1 MKSLRSI
8 IISVAVIVV
17 LGILFALISA
27 LMLLQPQPV
36 VEAEPTPTILPA
48 KTPLPEPTDTSTPL
62 PRSTIDTP
70 LIATVNDQIITELT
84 WNKATQLDAVMSDFA
99 GQSAPSAEETLDRL
113 VNEILVLNA
122 VEALPSFDPAD
133 VESKLSAL
141 MANWQVSDDN
151 LVRALN
157 QADLT
162 RADLTERVERLL
174 QVEVAYTQ
182 LQQEQ
187 SDFNNWLITTRQQA
201 EIGLYNPLNA
211 PKTTEADSTDST
223 DSVDSIEEAT
233 ETMPSP
239 TATIQPTTMP
249 DLPIG
254 FNVDNLAPDF
264 SLPTLDGETITLSAG
279 RGKPTLIN
287 FWASWCPPCRREL
300 PALQAAYETY
310 GDTRTANGH
319 TINFIAVDV
328 KEDQATVS
336 DFAQQLDLTFPIVL
350 DSSGSVSNLDYRVS
364 GLPTTIFLDAN
375 GVIVQRHVGPLDET
389 LIDGYLEPILPA
401 PPILSPEQPILLPIS
416 PTLSPEQPNIIKE
429 TTYLSKSPTPAP
441 EMSDETISKA
451 TEFSLLDST
460 GETISLTDYRE
471 HVNIVMVFYRGHT

>member
-8 IISVAVIVV
+8 IISIAVIVV

-36 VEAEPTPTILPA
+36 VEAEPTPTILST
-48 KTPLPEPTDTSTPL
+48 KTPLPEPTDTSTPP

-99 GQSAPSAEETLDRL
+99 GQSAPSDEETLDRL

-122 VEALPSFDPAD
+122 VDALPSFDPVD

-141 MANWQVSDDN
+141 MTNWQVSDDN

-174 QVEVAYTQ
+174 QVEAAYIQ

-211 PKTTEADSTDST
+211 PQTTEADSTDSADSADST
-223 DSVDSIEEAT
+223 DSVDSTEEAT

-249 DLPIG
+249 DLPVG

-287 FWASWCPPCRREL
+287 FWASWCPPCRQEL

-310 GDTRTANGH
+310 GDK
-319 TINFIAVDV
+319 INFIAVDV

-375 GVIVQRHVGPLDET
+375 GVIVQRHVGPLDEA
-389 LIDGYLEPILPA
+389 LIDGYLEPILPT
-401 PPILSPEQPILLPIS
+401 E
-416 PTLSPEQPNIIKE
+416 PTIIKE
-429 TTYLSKSPTPAP
+429 TTYLSKSDI
-441 EMSDETISKA
+441 SDETVSR
-451 TEFSLLDST
+451 TTDFSLLDST
-460 GETISLTDYRE
+460 GETVSLADYQGKS
-471 HVNIVMVFYRGHT
+471 NIVLVFYRGHT